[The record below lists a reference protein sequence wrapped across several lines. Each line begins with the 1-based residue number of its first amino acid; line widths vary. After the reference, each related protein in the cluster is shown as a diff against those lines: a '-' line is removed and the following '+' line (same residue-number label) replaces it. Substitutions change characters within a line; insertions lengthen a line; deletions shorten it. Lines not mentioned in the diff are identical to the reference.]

1 MRVHKFPET
10 PSFLRAFASDLMAS
24 SKSSLPSPDVLRAM
38 LTSAQNGGSIDEI
51 LLTIYG
57 EFGDSDFELLSDGKA
72 SNVHQRAQV
81 IFILRL
87 LGVSMPHVT
96 VVQLRSC
103 CDCRRDLYARE
114 RQRESPFVVPLGK
127 GCHSAMYIYLYI
139 YIYIHM
145 HRFYIYIYTYTYTQ
159 ILYIYIYTYT
169 DYIYIDIYIHIRTH
183 KKQKNIYIYFII
195 SIYTH
200 NAHTLY
206 ICVCI
211 YIYICI

>member
-127 GCHSAMYIYLYI
+127 GCHSAMYIYI
-139 YIYIHM
+139 
-145 HRFYIYIYTYTYTQ
+145 YIYIYTYAQ
-159 ILYIYIYTYT
+159 ILYIYIY
-169 DYIYIDIYIHIRTH
+169 
-183 KKQKNIYIYFII
+183 IYIYTDF
-195 SIYTH
+195 
-200 NAHTLY
+200 
-206 ICVCI
+206 I
-211 YIYICI
+211 YIYIHTQIIYIYRYIHTHTYTQETEKYIHIFHYFNIHT